1 VNLRAAAECL
11 GVHYQTAYRWV
22 RTGALVAVKQGA
34 SYEITPE
41 EIERVVA
48 RRSRPMPPPRACQVR
63 TWTPHRRRLHAA
75 LLTGDELV
83 ARTVVDR
90 LRELGVDVVTIT
102 DELIAPVLHRIGED
116 WATSRVSVA
125 AEHRASAICE
135 RLLARLA
142 VHPRGRPRGVAVVTT
157 PPGDEHGLAS
167 TMAAVALRADC
178 WQVHH
183 LGAGVPIPDLVA
195 LAVGVGADLVVVSV
209 TFLQAKGEAEQ
220 LAEAVGATGRRVLV
234 GEPGLSVRT
243 LLREARRPGASRR
256 ARPAR
261 QPAGRW
267 ARGRASS

>member
-1 VNLRAAAECL
+1 VNLRAAADCL

-22 RTGALVAVKQGA
+22 RMGTLVAVKQGA
-34 SYEITPE
+34 SYEVTPE
-41 EIERVVA
+41 EIKRVVA
-48 RRSRPMPPPRACQVR
+48 LRSRPTPPPRVCRVR
-63 TWTPHRRRLHAA
+63 TWTAHRSRLHAA
-75 LLTGDELV
+75 LVAGDELA
-83 ARTVVDR
+83 ARSVVDR
-90 LRELGVDVVTIT
+90 LRELGVDAVTIT
-102 DELIAPVLHRIGED
+102 DELIAPVLHRVGED

-125 AEHRASAICE
+125 SEHRASAICE

-142 VHPRGRPRGVAVVTT
+142 VHPRGRPRGIAVVTT

-167 TMAAVALRADC
+167 TMAAVALRADR

-183 LGAGVPIPDLVA
+183 LGAGTPIPDLVE

-220 LAEAVGATGRRVLV
+220 LAKAVAATGRRVLV
-234 GEPGLSVRT
+234 GEPGRTVRT

-267 ARGRASS
+267 APGTVSS